1 MEFRIGDTFTDSLG
15 EEHPCEPGD
24 RRPGQRGWANP
35 HTLLAGRVVWRR
47 CMRSTLLITRSTWP
61 TSPRRRS
68 RRSPAWGRAGAQ
80 RVGAAADFAARNWF
94 MGDQQGHGEEHGST

>member
-15 EEHPCEPGD
+15 EEHPGEPGD
-24 RRPGQRGWANP
+24 RRPGRRGWANP

-61 TSPRRRS
+61 TSRRWWLAFTAIAGVGTSRCSTGRGCRGLRGSQLVYGRS
-68 RRSPAWGRAGAQ
+68 ARAW
-80 RVGAAADFAARNWF
+80 
-94 MGDQQGHGEEHGST
+94 